1 MSVLLLVGSVV
12 AIDLGAKLAGRD
24 TITAELRRNRA
35 EALIGVLWLAVH
47 VMKEEKR

>member
-1 MSVLLLVGSVV
+1 MVGAVV

-24 TITAELRRNRA
+24 TITAELRRNRS

-47 VMKEEKR
+47 VMKEQK